1 MRAIERVSATGVLI
15 SSKRDV
21 TNQRLFSQS
30 DSEANTGLM
39 IIAQISDTHLLD
51 PATSG
56 PKAQRRLADLRA
68 TVAHLK
74 ALDPQPDIVVH
85 TGDVSQNATH
95 AEYILAREALDALDV
110 PVLPIVGNRDR
121 RRPFLDVF
129 GEWIGLTPDSDFVQY
144 AFCGGPVRLVAADTL
159 LIENRVGDFCD
170 RRLKMLEDL
179 LDADASQP
187 TVVILHHP
195 PTDVPALRNPL
206 QFISP
211 DAARLLRDV
220 IERNRQILRIFGGHT
235 HRADTV
241 AVGDTLLSTSPSIA
255 TELREDT
262 YPRPRETQ
270 PVYQIHRILADGS
283 VTSRSEFVANSQ

>member
-1 MRAIERVSATGVLI
+1 
-15 SSKRDV
+15 
-21 TNQRLFSQS
+21 
-30 DSEANTGLM
+30 M

-51 PATSG
+51 PAVDG
-56 PKAQRRLADLRA
+56 LNAQRRLADLRA

-85 TGDVSQNATH
+85 TGDVSHNATH
-95 AEYILAREALDALDV
+95 AEYELAREALDALDP

-129 GEWIGLTPDSDFVQY
+129 GDRIGLTPDADFVQY
-144 AFCGGPVRLVAADTL
+144 AFSGGPVRLVAADTL
-159 LIENRVGDFCD
+159 TTEKRVGDFCD
-170 RRLKMLEDL
+170 QRRGMLEGL
-179 LDADASQP
+179 LSADSDRP
-187 TVVILHHP
+187 TVLILHHP

-220 IERNRQILRIFGGHT
+220 IQRNTQILQIFGGHT

-241 AVGDTLLSTSPSIA
+241 AVGDIPLSTSPSIA

-262 YPRPRETQ
+262 YPQSREPQ
-270 PVYQIHRILADGS
+270 PVYQVHRILTDGT
-283 VTSRSEFVANSQ
+283 VTSRSEIVSTSR